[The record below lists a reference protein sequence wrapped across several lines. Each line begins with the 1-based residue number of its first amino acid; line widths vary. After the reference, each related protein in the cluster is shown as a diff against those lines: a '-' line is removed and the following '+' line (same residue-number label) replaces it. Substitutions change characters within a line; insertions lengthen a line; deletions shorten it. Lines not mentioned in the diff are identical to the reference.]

1 MKQRLLLLLSAGL
14 VSGSIAIHAQQT
26 ATAELDAAD
35 TATRIERPHRLSVR
49 TFGGGSY
56 LGVQIEEVTPDKA
69 KEMGLKEEY
78 GVVISKVM
86 EGTAAEKAGLLAND
100 VVVGWNDSRVE
111 STRQLT
117 RLIRETPAGRTVRIG
132 IVRNG
137 SPMTINA
144 TIGKREQGIFE
155 RFEMEGMNLDSTIGE
170 SLKNLKGLKEWKGM
184 ENLEGLKG
192 LENLKDFN
200 IRIDTA
206 WSFDTTMPG
215 GCHSFNFGWSGAPE
229 IACMPFGS
237 GRPRLGVQMQ
247 DLTPQLAKYFGADRN
262 SGALI
267 SEVVDSSAAE
277 RAGLLAGDIILAV
290 DGKPVNNPNDAA
302 RMIREHNEGTVEL
315 RILRDHQERTIT
327 ATLEKAPAMENH
339 LLPRPDGDRRMRRF
353 HFKGGKGPRQFEMF
367 FFGPE
372 IMAPNDEDAPMA
384 PQQPIA
390 PAPESDMEFS
400 SILPPGALQ
409 HLARIM
415 TAPATPQ
422 LEDAQFQFPLPP
434 IPLMVPP
441 AGNQSKA
448 VQL

>member
-1 MKQRLLLLLSAGL
+1 MAKPPLARCSRTRRAASGNRAEAITKKKKSCRNISTPLPSQRNFTQALLNNIPFGGFRTMKQRLLLLLSAGL

-26 ATAELDAAD
+26 TTAELGGAD
-35 TATRIERPHRLSVR
+35 TAMRIERPHCLSVR

-78 GVVISKVM
+78 GVVINKVM

-170 SLKNLKGLKEWKGM
+170 SLKNLKGLKGWKGM
-184 ENLEGLKG
+184 ESFEGLKG

-229 IACMPFGS
+229 PVWMPS
-237 GRPRLGVQMQ
+237 HRPRLGVQMQ

-277 RAGLLAGDIILAV
+277 RAGLLAGDIILAI

-302 RMIREHNEGTVEL
+302 RMIREHNEGSVEL
-315 RILRDHQERTIT
+315 RILRDRQERTIT
-327 ATLEKAPAMENH
+327 ATLEEAPAMENH
-339 LLPRPDGDRRMRRF
+339 LLPQPDGDRQMRRF
-353 HFKGGKGPRQFEMF
+353 HFKGGK
-367 FFGPE
+367 
-372 IMAPNDEDAPMA
+372 
-384 PQQPIA
+384 
-390 PAPESDMEFS
+390 
-400 SILPPGALQ
+400 
-409 HLARIM
+409 
-415 TAPATPQ
+415 
-422 LEDAQFQFPLPP
+422 
-434 IPLMVPP
+434 
-441 AGNQSKA
+441 
-448 VQL
+448 